1 MKDKILKPT
10 QLDMDVHS
18 QTGGTVEYLNVLYG
32 SAYPFNNGNPKAPNY
47 KGKCTLKIDTGQEI
61 EVELAV
67 WNRDYGLSVQG
78 TQIRLVD
85 ALPTKKQKREY
96 E

>member
-1 MKDKILKPT
+1 MKNKKPT
-10 QLDMDVHS
+10 RLEIEVHS
-18 QTGGTVEYLNVLYG
+18 ETGGAVDYLNVLYG

-47 KGKCTLKIDTGQEI
+47 KGKCTLKLDGKEI
-61 EVELAV
+61 EIELAV

-78 TQIRLVD
+78 TQITLVD
-85 ALPTKKQKREY
+85 NVPTKKQRRDY